1 MLVTLGTLK
10 GFKLSLQNDDADGM
24 KRLWD
29 VFANLSLTG
38 KNRFNCAPSIHLE
51 VLYVS

>member
-38 KNRFNCAPSIHLE
+38 ENTVPCTASIHLE
-51 VLYVS
+51 VL

>member
-10 GFKLSLQNDDADGM
+10 GFKPSLQNDDADGM

-38 KNRFNCAPSIHLE
+38 KNRFICTPSIHLE

>member
-10 GFKLSLQNDDADGM
+10 GFKLSLQNDDTDGM

-38 KNRFNCAPSIHLE
+38 EKTLPCTPSIHLE